1 MSVKKLLL
9 FLCALIQ
16 VAILGVTAYFVMDG
30 QGPEIFIY
38 LEAGF
43 VALCLAIALII
54 GLSMSFGGLFFAFG
68 GFAHIVL
75 TLGVIAATGY
85 YAVVSD
91 DFVFI
96 GILAGCSLLMLVSL
110 VPILCSKR

>member
-1 MSVKKLLL
+1 MSAKKLLL
-9 FLCALIQ
+9 FFVALIQ
-16 VAILGVTAYFVMDG
+16 AAILGVTAYFMFVE
-30 QGPEIFIY
+30 QKPEIFIY

-43 VALCLAIALII
+43 VALCLAAALIV
-54 GLSMSFGGLFFAFG
+54 GLSISFGGLFFAFG

-75 TLGVIAATGY
+75 TLAVMAATGY

-96 GILAGCSLLMLVSL
+96 GILAGCSLVMLVSL
-110 VPILCSKR
+110 IPILCAKR